1 MSSSQFMCEITLI
14 SIPDESGFC
23 VKNWWMNSNTM
34 ILLSYRL
41 SNQEGNQLGFWK
53 GSLSNVTQFKV
64 NTSLHKICVTFLFF
78 FGTCKMTVSRTLSL

>member
-14 SIPDESGFC
+14 SIPDESGFG

-64 NTSLHKICVTFLFF
+64 NTLQHKICATFPGFLEPV
-78 FGTCKMTVSRTLSL
+78 K